1 MTYYLEDIHY
11 ERCQYFDKEIINE
24 KNYNAF
30 DDFLLSN
37 CDLFNKELIIDVLD
51 YLKDD
56 DILRLKN
63 MIKLNYQD
71 TEIIF

>member
-1 MTYYLEDIHY
+1 MNYYLKDIHY
-11 ERCQYFDKEIINE
+11 ERCQYFDKEIIDE
-24 KNYNAF
+24 ENYNAF

-37 CDLFNKELIIDVLD
+37 GCLFNKELIIDVLN

-63 MIKLNYQD
+63 MI
-71 TEIIF
+71 